1 MRIST
6 WILAAGLVS
15 ALCGARAEAATI
27 FDTTLLGINEVPP
40 NNSNATGSTHV
51 EIVGNLMTVEVEW
64 VDLEG
69 GLPAAAHIHC
79 CTAAGTNIGV
89 AVGFPNFPAVLSGT
103 YVHVFDLLDPDI
115 YTANFRIDF
124 GGGTAGGHEW
134 SPASFSSGRRSESIL
149 RGWPVCHRPCTRQ
162 LWPRLADLYKY
173 GFLDSAHRRLRHQ
186 HRRLMISGDSLN

>member
-40 NNSNATGSTHV
+40 NTSNATGSTHV

-64 VDLEG
+64 FDLEG

-79 CTAAGTNIGV
+79 CTAEGTNVGV
-89 AVGFPNFPAVLSGT
+89 AVGFPNFPALLSGT
-103 YVHVFDLLDPDI
+103 YDHVFDLLDPTI
-115 YTANFRIDF
+115 YTANFLNDF
-124 GGGTAGGHEW
+124 GGGTAAGAQAALIAGLEAERAYSNIHNAVYQGGEIRGQL
-134 SPASFSSGRRSESIL
+134 SEVVPEVPEPTSLLLLGSGIAGLALRSRR
-149 RGWPVCHRPCTRQ
+149 
-162 LWPRLADLYKY
+162 
-173 GFLDSAHRRLRHQ
+173 Q
-186 HRRLMISGDSLN
+186 HRQR